1 MRTVGFA
8 GVPRNHR
15 TTAQLLESSMTE
27 LFYLR
32 YITGIGN
39 YTALLQGWKCAAKEM
54 GGRQPSCWDCP
65 CYLERRL
72 GTIRYAMLY
81 PGTSCLPK

>member
-1 MRTVGFA
+1 MRTAGFA

-32 YITGIGN
+32 YTTGIGN
-39 YTALLQGWKCAAKEM
+39 YTALLP
-54 GGRQPSCWDCP
+54 RP
-65 CYLERRL
+65 
-72 GTIRYAMLY
+72 
-81 PGTSCLPK
+81 